1 LLRLKLEEEL
11 SARPFQRTCDHRG
24 VAGTEVQDHHSLEV
38 LGLASATSASSH
50 RLISR
55 RHTAVG
61 DFADFQGASD
71 EHT

>member
-1 LLRLKLEEEL
+1 MPNLVDAERIASDQREQCRSIILDLCQVGIGSKPEEL
-11 SARPFQRTCDHRG
+11 
-24 VAGTEVQDHHSLEV
+24 V
-38 LGLASATSASSH
+38 H

>member
-1 LLRLKLEEEL
+1 MIILFIVSYVWLYASYTR
-11 SARPFQRTCDHRG
+11 DHAL
-24 VAGTEVQDHHSLEV
+24 V
-38 LGLASATSASSH
+38 H